1 MARSDM
7 YRGLNPSGAD
17 TREISEVTN
26 GILNGKTNNTGT
38 VTLAVAS
45 ATTTTIYDE
54 RIGFNSVILLMPT
67 TANAVSVVT
76 STYVSSTNKGNA
88 VITHTANTITDKIYK
103 YIVIA

>member
-1 MARSDM
+1 M
-7 YRGLNPSGAD
+7 YRGLNPAGAD

>member
-17 TREISEVTN
+17 PREISEVTN
-26 GILNGKTNNTGT
+26 GILSGKTNNTGT

-88 VITHTANTITDKIYK
+88 VITHTANTISDKIYK

>member
-7 YRGLNPSGAD
+7 YRGLNPAGAD
-17 TREISEVTN
+17 IREISEVTN
-26 GILNGKTNNTGT
+26 GVLNGKTNNTGS
-38 VTLAVAS
+38 VTLNVAS

-67 TANAVSVVT
+67 TANAASVL
-76 STYVSSTNKGNA
+76 STTYIGTTNKGNA
-88 VITHTANTITDKIYK
+88 VIAHTANTITDKIYK

>member
-7 YRGLNPSGAD
+7 YRGLNPAGGNP
-17 TREISEVTN
+17 REISEVTN
-26 GILNGKTNNTGT
+26 GVLNGKTNNTGS
-38 VTLAVAS
+38 VTLNVAS

-67 TANAVSVVT
+67 TANAVSVVA
-76 STYVSSTNKGNA
+76 STYISATNKGNA
-88 VITHTANTITDKIYK
+88 VITHTANTNTDKTYK

>member
-7 YRGLNPSGAD
+7 YRGLNPAGAD

>member
-7 YRGLNPSGAD
+7 YRGLNPVGAEP
-17 TREISEVTN
+17 REISEVTN

>member
-1 MARSDM
+1 MAKRDS
-7 YRGLNPSGAD
+7 YRGLNPAGAEP
-17 TREISEVTN
+17 REISEVTN

>member
-1 MARSDM
+1 M
-7 YRGLNPSGAD
+7 YRGLNPVGAD